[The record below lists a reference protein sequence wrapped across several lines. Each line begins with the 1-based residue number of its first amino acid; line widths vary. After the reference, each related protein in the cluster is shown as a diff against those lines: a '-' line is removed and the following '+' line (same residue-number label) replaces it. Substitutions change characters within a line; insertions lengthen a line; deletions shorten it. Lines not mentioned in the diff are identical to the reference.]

1 MNPIKI
7 SQLHAFEFENGQD
20 LLNGPVGTWFE
31 APADKIIPPEE
42 SPTSDNTIFVRSQS
56 CGPGWYQPHPTE
68 KENEAEK
75 AKTTKYD
82 CITDAAPPQ
91 KRRFSRI
98 P

>member
-31 APADKIIPPEE
+31 APADKILPPEE

-68 KENEAEK
+68 KENETEK

-91 KRRFSRI
+91 KRRFRRI
-98 P
+98 S